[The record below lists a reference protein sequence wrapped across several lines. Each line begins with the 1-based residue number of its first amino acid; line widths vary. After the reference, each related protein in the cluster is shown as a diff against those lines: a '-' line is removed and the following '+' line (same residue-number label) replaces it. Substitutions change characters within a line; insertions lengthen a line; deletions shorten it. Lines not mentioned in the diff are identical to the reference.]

1 MKNILLMKRIIVMV
15 ITSICLV
22 GCSASNNEDDL
33 HTYEQVE
40 SNQSVEEKQG
50 DAFDMEIPEISNR
63 STALDANFES
73 IKKQMGYSLSGP
85 DEGFR
90 SISESNF
97 YLTNIDD
104 VDCYMNVSSM
114 NEMLGVKEG
123 KIVFFGMYGLSS
135 SSTRVKDLVPE
146 EALSANPAVY
156 TIRANTSSKAG
167 LDSYVWKLENGYMA
181 VTIVPIN
188 NMNFYEQLVFSVVFV
203 DELDY
208 LSYIE

>member
-1 MKNILLMKRIIVMV
+1 MKNILLMKRIILV
-15 ITSICLV
+15 IMTSICLV
-22 GCSASNNEDDL
+22 GCSLPNSENNL
-33 HTYEQVE
+33 QIYEQAE
-40 SNQSVEEKQG
+40 SSHSIEEKQG
-50 DAFDMEIPEISNR
+50 DALDMEIPEISNR

-73 IKKQMGYSLSGP
+73 IKIQMGYSLSGP

-90 SISESNF
+90 SVAESNF

-114 NEMLGVKEG
+114 NEMFGVKEG

-146 EALSANPAVY
+146 EAQFANPAVY
-156 TIRANTSSKAG
+156 TIRADTSSKAG

-181 VTIVPIN
+181 VAIIPIN
-188 NMNFYEQLVFSVVFV
+188 NMNFYDQIVFSVVFV